1 MDRDPQFGLE
11 SWPLRRPF
19 SGTVEVFSLQFKENM
34 EGNFAGGPVVKT
46 SPSNAGCSGLI
57 PGQGAEIPYDPW
69 PKNQNVK
76 QRQYCNKFNK
86 DFKMIHIKTI
96 LKKKKTQREHVEKAN
111 KNQVKE
117 REIYFECG
125 IQ

>member
-34 EGNFAGGPVVKT
+34 EGNFPGGLAVRT

-69 PKNQNVK
+69 PKK
-76 QRQYCNKFNK
+76 PKC
-86 DFKMIHIKTI
+86 KTEAI
-96 LKKKKTQREHVEKAN
+96 L
-111 KNQVKE
+111 
-117 REIYFECG
+117 
-125 IQ
+125 